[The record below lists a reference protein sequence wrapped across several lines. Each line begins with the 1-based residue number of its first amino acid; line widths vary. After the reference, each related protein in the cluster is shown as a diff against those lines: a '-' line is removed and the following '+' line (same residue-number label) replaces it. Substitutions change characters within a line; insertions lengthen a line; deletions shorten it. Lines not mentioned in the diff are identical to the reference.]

1 MSDVT
6 LSAVKRTEFGKG
18 PSRRL
23 RRAHQ
28 VPAVLYGHG
37 ADPVHLT
44 LPGHETALALKN
56 PNVLI
61 TLQIEGEKP
70 QMALPKAVQRD
81 VLKGFVE
88 HVDLI
93 VVRRGE
99 KVVVDIPVRT
109 EGDPES
115 GAVLTI
121 EHPTLSV
128 RADATALPPGVTV
141 DVTGMDVGTTIT
153 AAEITLPDGV
163 ELVTDPEAAVVIIS
177 APQVEAAAEEEV
189 VEGEAAIIGAAGG
202 EAAAAAPPAG
212 EPGPDEASG
221 GGD

>member
-37 ADPVHLT
+37 ADPVHLA

-81 VLKGFVE
+81 ILRGFVE
-88 HVDLI
+88 HVDLV

-99 KVVVDIPVRT
+99 KVVVDIPVHT

-115 GAVLTI
+115 GAVLTL

-141 DVTGMDVGTTIT
+141 DVTGLVPGTTIT
-153 AAEITLPDGV
+153 AGSIDLPAGT
-163 ELVTDPEAAVVIIS
+163 ELVTEPDAAVVLVS
-177 APQVEAAAEEEV
+177 APQVEEEV
-189 VEGEAAIIGAAGG
+189 VAEEVPVGEAAG
-202 EAAAAAPPAG
+202 EAAPTDAG
-212 EPGPDEASG
+212 EAAEPAAEG
-221 GGD
+221 GQD